1 MEMYTTE
8 NIWNVIE
15 DDPEEQIDLKARSA
29 AMTALKAFIH
39 SQGWSNAYAAAELGM
54 EEHLVVFLMKGR
66 IGQLDLATL
75 QAMAARLGVTLPAVR
90 TQ

>member
-15 DDPEEQIDLKARSA
+15 DDPAERIDLKARSA
-29 AMTALKAFIH
+29 AMTTLKAFIH
-39 SQGWSNAYAAAELGM
+39 SQGWSNAYAAAELDM

-75 QAMAARLGVTLPAVR
+75 QAMAARLGVALPAVR
-90 TQ
+90 TR